1 MRTPFYEVATKLT
14 IWVDRT
20 IIGDDTDN
28 LFKIYAKA
36 AEKHNHMVKTSK
48 FPDAGFDVFTP
59 VGGVEK
65 AGYVVNGKHTQ
76 VKLKTGVRCS
86 MERIRHEY
94 GQPVEIW
101 SESFYMF
108 PRSSISK
115 TQFRL
120 ANNVGIIDSGYR
132 GQLMAVLDILPGD
145 ESNDISDITEQIQ
158 PYSRFVQICCGN
170 LYPFLVEV
178 KIADEDEVNRIIAN
192 TKRGEGGFGST
203 GR

>member
-1 MRTPFYEVATKLT
+1 MSMPPYEIATKLT

-20 IIGDDTDN
+20 IIGDDTDKLYN
-28 LFKIYAKA
+28 MYEKA
-36 AEKHNHMVKTSK
+36 AEKHNYMVKTSK

-59 VGGVEK
+59 VGGIEK
-65 AGYVVNGKHTQ
+65 AGYIVNGKHTQ
-76 VKLKTGVRCS
+76 VKLKTGIRCS
-86 MERIRHEY
+86 MEKIRY
-94 GQPVEIW
+94 DRGDAVENW

-115 TQFRL
+115 TPCRL

-132 GQLMAVLDILPGD
+132 GQLMAVFDILPSD
-145 ESNDISDITEQIQ
+145 DDTDITEQLQ

-178 KIADEDEVNRIIAN
+178 NIAEEGDVIRIVSD
-192 TKRGEGGFGST
+192 TQRGDGGFGST

>member
-1 MRTPFYEVATKLT
+1 MTRSCEVTTKLT
-14 IWVDRT
+14 VWVDRS
-20 IIGDDTDN
+20 IIGDDTDK
-28 LFKIYAKA
+28 LFKMYEEA
-36 AEKHNHMVKTSK
+36 AEKHNYTVMTSRC
-48 FPDAGFDVFTP
+48 PDAGFDVFTP
-59 VGGVEK
+59 VGGIEK

-76 VKLKTGVRCS
+76 VKLKTGIRCS
-86 MERIRHEY
+86 MEKIRHEY
-94 GQPVEIW
+94 GQPVENW

-115 TQFRL
+115 TPCRL

-132 GQLMAVLDILPGD
+132 GQLMAVFDILPTG
-145 ESNDISDITEQIQ
+145 ESSEELDITEQMQ

-178 KIADEDEVNRIIAN
+178 NIAEEDDVTRIVSA
-192 TKRGEGGFGST
+192 TKRGDGGFGST

>member
-1 MRTPFYEVATKLT
+1 MTRSYDITTKLT
-14 IWVDRT
+14 IWVDRS
-20 IIGDDTDN
+20 IIGDDTDK
-28 LFKIYAKA
+28 LFKMYEEA
-36 AEKHNHMVKTSK
+36 AEKHNYMVKTSR

-59 VGGVEK
+59 VGGIEK

-76 VKLKTGVRCS
+76 VKLKTGIRCS
-86 MERIRHEY
+86 MEKIRHEY
-94 GQPVEIW
+94 GQPVENW

-115 TQFRL
+115 TPCRL

-132 GQLMAVLDILPGD
+132 GQLMAVFDILPTGESDD
-145 ESNDISDITEQIQ
+145 EPDITEQMQ

-178 KIADEDEVNRIIAN
+178 NIAEENDVTRIVSA
-192 TKRGEGGFGST
+192 TKRGDGGFGST